1 MYVGMYICM
10 YVTYVIVH
18 NGRHKA
24 GTVTLGD
31 LLRPELQLGAQGR
44 GHALIHVG
52 KETRL
57 IGAL

>member
-1 MYVGMYICM
+1 MYVCM
-10 YVTYVIVH
+10 YFTYVIVH
-18 NGRHKA
+18 NGGHKA

-31 LLRPELQLGAQGR
+31 LLRPELQLGAQR
-44 GHALIHVG
+44 RVHALIHVG

>member
-1 MYVGMYICM
+1 MYVCM
-10 YVTYVIVH
+10 YFTYVIVH
-18 NGRHKA
+18 NGGHKA

-31 LLRPELQLGAQGR
+31 LLRPELQLGAKR
-44 GHALIHVG
+44 RVHALIHVG